1 MLKNRAIRGY
11 TFRIAIGTFILTLT
25 LLTTGGMAQ
34 GMTWQVTAGGETP
47 DMAIQGN
54 GFYPGVITIN
64 AGDSINWTLGG
75 HDDHSIGFLSGA
87 QAPEPGSSDS
97 LRPNGTSNYRGS
109 GIASSGLMQPD
120 QVMSYMLT
128 FTKPGFYNYQC
139 LIHPG
144 MGGVVIVKPEGS
156 AYPFTQEQYA
166 AMGQKE
172 LQADLDTGKKL
183 ADHLN
188 LSTIPGANGT
198 TLWQVAMDI
207 PMSMGADLILSPK
220 NNSSVTGNAKLNF
233 IGVGKLQVQ
242 IQVSGLTP
250 NSVHPEHIHGGTC
263 ADGGPIILPLN
274 NLTAGPDGNATS
286 TTIIDGPPWFTIPGR
301 GWFINVHQGP
311 TLSDGEATPITC
323 GDVVKNSAAYMR
335 FKAQNLTI
343 HTGDKV
349 VWNQFNYMEIHTV
362 TFLIA
367 GQPIPEFVLPDL
379 SINPIASAPSGS
391 GSYDGTGFYN
401 SGVLQPGQN
410 YSLTFTKPGT
420 YDYKC
425 LIHDEMKMVG
435 EVVVL
440 PPPVKTPGVSAVKTP
455 DVSVVKTPDVSV
467 LLVATVIGITALFLR
482 KRGKQD

>member
-1 MLKNRAIRGY
+1 MGVQKNVVEDAITKECIMLRNRVSRGY
-11 TFRIAIGTFILTLT
+11 TFRIAIGTILLALI
-25 LLTTGGMAQ
+25 LLTIGAMAQ
-34 GMTWQVTAGGETP
+34 GMTWQVIAGGETP

-75 HDDHSIGFLSGA
+75 NDAHSIGFLSGA
-87 QAPEPGSSDS
+87 QAPEPGSPDS
-97 LRPNGTSNYRGS
+97 LRPDGTSNYNGT

-120 QVMSYMLT
+120 QVMSYMLN
-128 FTKPGFYNYQC
+128 FTKPGVYTYQC

-156 AYPFTQEQYA
+156 AYPFTQEQYT
-166 AMGQKE
+166 AMGQGE
-172 LQADLDTGKKL
+172 LQEDLDTGKKL
-183 ADHLN
+183 VDNLN
-188 LSTIPGANGT
+188 LSTSRGADGT
-198 TLWQVAMDI
+198 TVWQVAADI

-220 NNSSVTGNAKLNF
+220 NSSSVTGNAMMNF

-242 IQVSGLTP
+242 VQVSGLTP

-263 ADGGPIILPLN
+263 SDGGPIIIPLN
-274 NLTAGPDGNATS
+274 DLTAGADGKATS
-286 TTIIDGPPWFTIPGR
+286 TTIINGPPWFTIPSR

-311 TLSDGEATPITC
+311 TMSDGEAMPIAC
-323 GDVVKNSAAYMR
+323 GDVVKSGAAFMR

-349 VWNQFNYMEIHTV
+349 VWNQLNFMEIHTV
-362 TFLIA
+362 TFLAA
-367 GQPIPEFVLPDL
+367 GQPIPDFVLPDL
-379 SINPIASAPSGS
+379 SINPVAAAPSGS
-391 GSYDGTGFYN
+391 GSYNGTGFYN

-435 EVVVL
+435 EVIVL
-440 PPPVKTPGVSAVKTP
+440 PPPVKTPGI
-455 DVSVVKTPDVSV
+455 SV
-467 LLVATVIGITALFLR
+467 LFVAAVIGMMALFLR
-482 KRGKQD
+482 KRGR